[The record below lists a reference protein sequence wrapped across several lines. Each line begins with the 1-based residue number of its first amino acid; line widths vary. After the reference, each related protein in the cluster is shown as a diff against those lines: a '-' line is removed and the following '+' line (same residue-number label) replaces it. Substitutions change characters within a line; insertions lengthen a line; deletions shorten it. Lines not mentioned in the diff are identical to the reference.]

1 MLTTHTIT
9 GAIIGVGAATDV
21 KAVRWAITANLLVAW
36 VLTIPAVGPDRRD
49 LLVYRHEVPVT
60 VRSIQVIRESKV

>member
-1 MLTTHTIT
+1 VSTTHTIT

-36 VLTIPAVGPDRRD
+36 VLTIPAAG
-49 LLVYRHEVPVT
+49 LIAAISWYFGTKFL
-60 VRSIQVIRESKV
+60 